1 MKKTL
6 ILASLVAF
14 AAITPVFAEEVKTEP
29 AANPVAI
36 EKQCPKMGPH
46 KAFKKQGMHK
56 KFEDRLN
63 LTEEQ
68 KLQAKEI
75 RKKGHQEIK
84 PIMEKINSK
93 KQEAR
98 AVRLSRIA
106 VEEQEARLDQIDKEL
121 KVLYKDAQKLRI
133 KNMKE
138 FESILTKDQKK
149 ELVKIKKEGRKKFER
164 EHKRKYLHHAG
175 FGPGFGHGPALP
187 PPKPPVE
194 K

>member
-14 AAITPVFAEEVKTEP
+14 ATMTSVNAEEVKTP
-29 AANPVAI
+29 AVVQPVAI
-36 EKQCPKMGPH
+36 EKQCPRVEVQ

-68 KLQAKEI
+68 KAQAKEL
-75 RKKGHQEIK
+75 RQKGHEEMK
-84 PIMEKINSK
+84 PIMEQIKNK
-93 KQEAR
+93 KQEAN

-106 VEEQEARLDQIDKEL
+106 VEEQEARLDKINKEL
-121 KVLYKDAQKLRI
+121 KALHKEAQNLRV

-138 FESILTKDQKK
+138 FENILTKDQKK
-149 ELVKIKKEGRKKFER
+149 ELVKIKKEGRKKFEK
-164 EHKRKYLHHAG
+164 EHKRKYLNHPG